1 MGPPIDFNLR
11 ASLAMKPIMDINKL
25 MERVKEYKRLED
37 DQVKANVPTTE
48 KKEVKGSSSP
58 TPKGLFPSGSE
69 AKVRDD

>member
-48 KKEVKGSSSP
+48 KKEVKEKKLPNPEGTFSFRLRSQGS
-58 TPKGLFPSGSE
+58 
-69 AKVRDD
+69 R